1 VIIRKLDK
9 SIINSLLWATST
21 KSAFYAL
28 TVLIIFAV
36 IMSPPSNIQGWLL
49 VIVSEF
55 YQGVALP
62 GLGSAQKAEAEETR
76 KLLQETHDMVITE
89 LSVLKEEL
97 ELIKEEHRELHE
109 LMAEQREI
117 MDVIRNLAK

>member
-1 VIIRKLDK
+1 MIRKIDNF
-9 SIINSLLWATST
+9 IISSLLWATST

-36 IMSPPSNIQGWLL
+36 IMSPPTNIQGWLL

-62 GLGSAQKAEAEETR
+62 GLGAAQKAEAEETR
-76 KLLQETHDMVITE
+76 KLLQETHDV
-89 LSVLKEEL
+89 VLEEL
-97 ELIKEEHRELHE
+97 KLLKQEHIELQELVRELHE
-109 LMAEQREI
+109 KVQ
-117 MDVIRNLAK
+117 